1 MHANPLQDGVSAG
14 RMLEWGPK
22 KKQCLQT
29 KRDDHFCGKMGHI
42 APECP
47 KRKGADKE
55 DQLHTNIQKVQ
66 EEEYDEVNINQGKI
80 KQLCTEK
87 RERGVVNKI
96 WILLDS
102 PKQSIDQIVNPAL
115 LMLKTLGSPT
125 AR

>member
-1 MHANPLQDGVSAG
+1 
-14 RMLEWGPK
+14 
-22 KKQCLQT
+22 
-29 KRDDHFCGKMGHI
+29 MGHI

-47 KRKGADKE
+47 KRKGAAKE

-66 EEEYDEVNINQGKI
+66 EEEYDEVNINQGER

-115 LMLKTLGSPT
+115 LMLKTLGRPT

>member
-1 MHANPLQDGVSAG
+1 
-14 RMLEWGPK
+14 
-22 KKQCLQT
+22 
-29 KRDDHFCGKMGHI
+29 MGHI

-47 KRKGADKE
+47 KRKGAAKE

-66 EEEYDEVNINQGKI
+66 EEEYDEVNINQGER